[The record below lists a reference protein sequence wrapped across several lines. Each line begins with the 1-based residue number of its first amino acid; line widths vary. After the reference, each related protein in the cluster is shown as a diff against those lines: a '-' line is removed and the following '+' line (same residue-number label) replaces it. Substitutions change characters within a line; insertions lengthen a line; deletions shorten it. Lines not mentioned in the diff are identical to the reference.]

1 MHHCMLDKR
10 LLATALM
17 LQRLRDGS
25 NLHERQLAHA
35 AFPRAGLCQ
44 LIVLCSPACAAAQ
57 LVACTTLLLVSA
69 SSCAWLRF
77 RSIVSILSKFAT
89 CTNNN
94 CALPSNARR
103 LTKVSPD

>member
-1 MHHCMLDKR
+1 
-10 LLATALM
+10 M

-57 LVACTTLLLVSA
+57 FGRVHDIAVG
-69 SSCAWLRF
+69 LR
-77 RSIVSILSKFAT
+77 VEL
-89 CTNNN
+89 
-94 CALPSNARR
+94 R
-103 LTKVSPD
+103 LAQVPEHRVHPLEVRNLHQQ